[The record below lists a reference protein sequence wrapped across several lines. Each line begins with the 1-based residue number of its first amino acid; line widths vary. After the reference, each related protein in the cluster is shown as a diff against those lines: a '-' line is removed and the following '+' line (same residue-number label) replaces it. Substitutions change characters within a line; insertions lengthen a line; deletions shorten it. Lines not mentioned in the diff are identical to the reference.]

1 MHITEPLPG
10 NSKARLIFGLD
21 WRAYPVKGARAE
33 RRRYADDFGATHYV
47 EYKVGNEMIGGF
59 AAPESAD
66 YPDSKLF
73 SGAARIAQ
81 HARIKALPAAL
92 VLLQDDAQRVHAI
105 FVVRGAVRTD
115 EVLTPADVF
124 DRRVAVEQECLK
136 QNLPLVTLGTGAN
149 IGDVDES
156 FTALALLADKK
167 TGRVRKMPLAVPT
180 LVPVTVIVVAVV
192 LIMMEMLDA
201 FSPPPPPPHQETR
214 QEKYAK
220 AVAQTFLLQAP
231 LASRLA
237 PLLLSQVGGNESV
250 VEGWL
255 VERVLCPATGY
266 CANTYTR
273 VGGTFAGFDAAAP
286 ASMRPIAFDADGK
299 HLSTRGAAVPKVAAV
314 RLDAAKLWPSEQ
326 ALIDMLQTPAQ
337 KLSVKPFDLD
347 SHGYEI
353 RLQPAHPL
361 ATAPP
366 GTPGA
371 GRVPHMIREGT
382 WQIDGYRW
390 QAVLLSKLP
399 PSMSLDSL
407 AVELRTKGEVGIHFT
422 AKGKY
427 YVQD

>member
-1 MHITEPLPG
+1 MGDPYQQIYE
-10 NSKARLIFGLD
+10 
-21 WRAYPVKGARAE
+21 W
-33 RRRYADDFGATHYV
+33 
-47 EYKVGNEMIGGF
+47 
-59 AAPESAD
+59 
-66 YPDSKLF
+66 
-73 SGAARIAQ
+73 
-81 HARIKALPAAL
+81 
-92 VLLQDDAQRVHAI
+92 
-105 FVVRGAVRTD
+105 RGAVNAMELIKAHECALTESFRFGPHFAALASRVLRLLGERTARTD
-115 EVLTPADVF
+115 EVLTPADVG
-124 DRRVAVEQECLK
+124 DRRLAIEQECLK

-156 FTALALLADKK
+156 FTALALLADRKA
-167 TGRVRKMPLAVPT
+167 GRVRKMPLAVPT

-192 LIMMEMLDA
+192 IITMEMFDA
-201 FSPPPPPPHQETR
+201 FSLPPPPPHQETL

-220 AVAQTFLLQAP
+220 AVAQTFSLQAP

-266 CANTYTR
+266 CLSTYTR
-273 VGGTFAGFDAAAP
+273 VGGTFAGFDAVAP
-286 ASMRPIAFDADGK
+286 ASMRPITFDADGK

-314 RLDAAKLWPSEQ
+314 RIDAAKSWPSEQ

-347 SHGYEI
+347 SHGYEV

-361 ATAPP
+361 VPASSR
-366 GTPGA
+366 TPGA
-371 GRVPHMIREGT
+371 GAIPHMIREGT

-390 QAVLLSKLP
+390 QAVLLSRLP
-399 PSMSLDSL
+399 PSMSLESL
-407 AVELRTKGEVGIHFT
+407 TVELRTKGEVGIHFT